1 MTTEPHLHAGEDTY
15 TWKEGWAT
23 PPDGPLGDLGWAH
36 HALVVTGDGRV
47 VGAQSG
53 GSVVC
58 FYSED
63 GRLLSSWE
71 SGLTEIHGMMLDGND
86 HLWIADPA
94 LKAVPDGAG
103 GYLADTPG
111 AHGLVACF
119 DLDGR
124 RLRELPLPDHPA
136 YADNRYQPTAVVVA
150 DDGAIWVADGYGQS
164 LVHRYS
170 PEGTLTLTL
179 TGEEGAGRFDCPHG
193 LFVDHR
199 TDVPRLYI
207 ADRTNA
213 RIQIFDLEGKFLR
226 SLTDGLNS
234 PSAMVTYHSQLVVA
248 ELQARLAIFD
258 IDDRLVGHLGEDE
271 TAASRPGWPN
281 AIAEDGSVVRPPGLR
296 PGEFNSPHGLAV
308 NSRGDL
314 LVAEWL
320 VGGRM
325 VRLDRS

>member
-1 MTTEPHLHAGEDTY
+1 MTEPHLHAGGHTF
-15 TWKEGWAT
+15 TWQEGWAK
-23 PPDGPLGDLGWAH
+23 PPDGPLGDVGWAH

-47 VGAQSG
+47 IGAQSG
-53 GSVVC
+53 GAAVC
-58 FYSED
+58 FYALD
-63 GRLLSSWE
+63 GQLLGSWE
-71 SGLTEIHGMMLDGND
+71 SGLTEIHGMALDGD
-86 HLWIADPA
+86 RLWIADPA

-103 GYLADTPG
+103 GYEAATPG

-124 RLRELPLPDHPA
+124 RLRDLPLPDHPA
-136 YADNRYQPTAVVVA
+136 YAENRYQPTAVVVA

-170 PEGTLTLTL
+170 PDGTLTLTL
-179 TGEEGAGRFDCPHG
+179 TGEEGVGRFDCPHA

-199 TDVPRLYI
+199 TDVPRLYV

-213 RIQIFDLEGKFLR
+213 RLQVFGLDGAFLH
-226 SLTDGLNS
+226 SVTDGLNS

-248 ELQARLAIFD
+248 ELQARLAVFD
-258 IDDRLVGHLGEDE
+258 IDDRLVGHLGEDD
-271 TAASRPGWPN
+271 AAADRPGWPN
-281 AIAEDGSVVRPPGLR
+281 AVAADGSIVRPPGLR

-308 NSRGDL
+308 DARGDL
-314 LVAEWL
+314 YVAEWL

-325 VRLDRS
+325 VRLRRD